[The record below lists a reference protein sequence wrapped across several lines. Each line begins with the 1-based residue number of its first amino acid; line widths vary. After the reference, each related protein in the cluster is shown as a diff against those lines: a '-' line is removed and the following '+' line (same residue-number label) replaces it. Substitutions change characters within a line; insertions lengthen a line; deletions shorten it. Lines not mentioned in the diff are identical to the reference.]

1 MLYPTLVLCP
11 TPQERFGRRTVGA
24 MTTHTQ
30 ADITPYRRF
39 PGTAREAME
48 TYQRIFGGELQIMS
62 YSSVHTDEEL
72 GDLGDKVMHS
82 ELLIND
88 RKVLFAA
95 DAPGG
100 QLPQKGDD
108 TPLSI
113 TGGPAQAEQIREHWE
128 QLAEGGT
135 ITLPL
140 EQAPWGATF
149 GQLTDRFGTIWMF
162 NIAAQ

>member
-1 MLYPTLVLCP
+1 MTAPTN
-11 TPQERFGRRTVGA
+11 
-24 MTTHTQ
+24 

-48 TYQRIFGGELQIMS
+48 TYQRIFGGELQIMP
-62 YSSVHTDEEL
+62 YSAIHTDDEA
-72 GDLGDKVMHS
+72 GDQGDKVMHA
-82 ELLIND
+82 ELIING

-100 QLPQKGDD
+100 DAPQKGEG

-128 QLAEGGT
+128 RLAEGGT
-135 ITLPL
+135 IDMPL
-140 EQAPWGATF
+140 ERAPWEATY

-162 NIAAQ
+162 NIAPN